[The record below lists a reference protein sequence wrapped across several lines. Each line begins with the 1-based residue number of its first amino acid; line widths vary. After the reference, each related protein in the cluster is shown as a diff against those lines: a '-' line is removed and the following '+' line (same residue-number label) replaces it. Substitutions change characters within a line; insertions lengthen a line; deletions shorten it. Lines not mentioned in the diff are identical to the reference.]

1 MFDECAL
8 ERYLKSQI
16 PAHPIMFKANDD
28 NNTYKDYETKVA
40 IH

>member
-16 PAHPIMFKANDD
+16 PIMFKANDD